1 MKLLSINVGKPQK
14 FIWQEKEV
22 MTSIFK
28 KPTQGACHVNKT
40 NLDGDQQSDLKVH
53 GGIDK
58 AVYAYSYDTYSWWQQ
73 ELNQSNLEYG
83 AFGENLTVDSLDE
96 TNIFVGDIFKVG
108 TCILQVT
115 QPRVPCFKLEIKFQ
129 DSKIIEKFINFRRC
143 GVYFR
148 VLKEGNI
155 QTGDSLELTGSEKIK
170 ASVRELFQYYTNKS
184 AISKTRAAEI
194 AQIESLSP
202 KWKERFQNIAN
213 SKE

>member
-58 AVYAYSYDTYSWWQQ
+58 AVYAYSYDTYSWWKQ
-73 ELNQSNLEYG
+73 ELNQPNLEYG
-83 AFGENLTVDSLDE
+83 AFGENLTVDFLDE
-96 TNIFVGDIFKVG
+96 TKIFVGDIFKVG
-108 TCILQVT
+108 SCILQVT

-129 DSKIIEKFINFRRC
+129 NSKIIEKFINFRRS
-143 GVYFR
+143 GIYFR
-148 VLKEGNI
+148 VLQEGNI
-155 QTGDSLELTGSEKIK
+155 QIEDTFALISSEKIK
-170 ASVRELFQYYTNKS
+170 ASVSEIFLYYANINQIK
-184 AISKTRAAEI
+184 KERAAEI

-213 SKE
+213 SKK